1 MNKFKLGQKVKIIR
15 TGKEGKIRE
24 VDSNDFTTFGG
35 SNICYQVEYYN
46 DTYKIEWFT
55 VHDLELIK
63 EILDEKEK
71 EYLNNV
77 IKPFRDKVTFIQ
89 KDSSRFREFI
99 KIGIKN
105 DVDINL
111 PFFERDTMYKGMQV
125 DKKYILTELGLEDRY
140 GLL

>member
-1 MNKFKLGQKVKIIR
+1 MNKFKVGQKVKIIR
-15 TGKEGKIRE
+15 TGKEGEITF
-24 VDSNDFTTFGG
+24 VDGVDFSEYGWT
-35 SNICYQVEYYN
+35 NCCYKVTLKDEDYY
-46 DTYKIEWFT
+46 WFT

-63 EILDEKEK
+63 ETLDEKEK

-89 KDSSRFREFI
+89 KNSSSFGDFI

-105 DVDINL
+105 DIDINL
-111 PFFERDTMYKGMQV
+111 PFFERGTMYKGMQV
-125 DKKYILTELGLEDRY
+125 DKKYILTELRLEDRY